1 MHDFNPGILPDGLF
15 WTVQVPEDA
24 VEIRDNTVTV
34 KLKNVPVVDNFTFL
48 PIPPSTNIPALTSF
62 EMSYT
67 RSGTPRH
74 VEPTSTDPASP
85 FNWAGEMWQAAG
97 SVTFSVVYQD
107 GSFAVQGN
115 ANSAG
120 FFGELGKE
128 RNGSFLNKHEEE
140 Q

>member
-1 MHDFNPGILPDGLF
+1 MHDFNPGRLDGLF
-15 WTVQVPEDA
+15 WLVQVPEDA
-24 VEIRDNTVTV
+24 LEIRDNTVTV
-34 KLKNVPVVDNFTFL
+34 KLKNFPVVDTFTFY
-48 PIPPSTNIPALTSF
+48 PPSGSVPALASF

-67 RSGTPRH
+67 RSGTPRR
-74 VEPTSTDPASP
+74 VRPTSTDPASP
-85 FNWAGEMWQAAG
+85 FNWAGEMWQATG
-97 SVTFSVVYQD
+97 SVTFSVVYRD
-107 GSFAVQGN
+107 GSFAVHGN